1 MRINKLTMVLMII
14 LLSITACVGSGTK
27 KTVKVKENNN
37 MKVIHLTKEEFL
49 KRVSNYEATPNQW
62 KYEGDVPCIVDFYA
76 TWCGPCKM
84 LAPIMDS
91 LATEYDGKLII
102 YKVDVDQ
109 EEDLAQ
115 AFGVSSIPT
124 LLWVP
129 KKGDP
134 FYTRG
139 AMLKGDL
146 NKIIKEKLLL
156 EK

>member
-1 MRINKLTMVLMII
+1 MRINKLAMVLMAI
-14 LLSITACVGSGTK
+14 LLSITACVGSGPK

-49 KRVSNYEATPNQW
+49 KKVSNYEATPNQW

-84 LAPIMDS
+84 LSPIMDS

-129 KKGDP
+129 QKGDP

>member
-1 MRINKLTMVLMII
+1 MSLFLF
-14 LLSITACVGSGTK
+14 ITACGGGNDK
-27 KTVKVKENNN
+27 KAKTPEENST
-37 MKVIHLTKEEFL
+37 MQVIHLTKAEFI
-49 KRVSNYEATPNQW
+49 KRVSNYEAKPSQW
-62 KYEGDVPCIVDFYA
+62 KYEGNVPCVVDFYA

-129 KKGDP
+129 QKGDP